1 MSLKQKRI
9 HYSGISNLDFRT
21 KNDINRI
28 KLYQPYHE
36 SKPFGMQGLSNYKIP
51 SNIYNKMFA
60 PTKGINEGKYLK
72 SDAPNPRNYESALFY
87 KKNSMKIIPKAIGG
101 VERSRQL
108 DTSEYW
114 GGHEFNGDSMLI
126 SEIMKKRKEIKLN
139 EKLMHNNNIKHRLN
153 INEDNKNREM
163 NKNKSSI
170 KKLQKS
176 KSEVFLD
183 EKISK
188 DRLKQIRDKIF
199 NRFKTHDNIKG
210 IFIKWQ
216 NDYSNNRELSLYD
229 LHKIINDLGIK
240 INYNETSA
248 LISCAN
254 KRNTDKLNFDEFKNL
269 VYNDDFNIDID
280 LSNIPYQKESLFPEK
295 HIKEEENMIQQY
307 KNKTIEN
314 KDNYIKLQKIARN
327 HYPIFIKKLS
337 KNKNNNLSGSCELA
351 TFNNIINSM
360 KIPEKYKNKEII
372 NTVFDRYKNTNDN
385 NLIDY
390 ERYIEDSKNLDEK
403 NDFFRFQNGYLGL
416 IENKL
421 EKNEAE
427 RNRYNEILLENARR
441 KNNYL
446 QSQLASMKRNI
457 RKNKSDTNLL
467 TKSVNLEINKEKKY
481 YLENQNATDINN
493 LESQQFNS
501 IEKEKEKNIS
511 TDLNNNINN
520 NQNIFYNH
528 YQPSLNF
535 INYVFKDNKL
545 YHDRYYQSIDEI
557 SPLIQSKIDDKNNS
571 LNRNFNELE
580 KIKREKVAMS
590 HRFDKNFL
598 SADTEHVKERFN
610 RYDISKEERENK
622 IKYLENSLKRKYE
635 TNQKWNDKINFQQ
648 QIFDINN
655 SLGQIKRTES
665 LYRYEKKIQEMNNIL

>member
-170 KKLQKS
+170 KKLHIS

-314 KDNYIKLQKIARN
+314 KDNYIKLQKIAR
-327 HYPIFIKKLS
+327 
-337 KNKNNNLSGSCELA
+337 
-351 TFNNIINSM
+351 
-360 KIPEKYKNKEII
+360 
-372 NTVFDRYKNTNDN
+372 V
-385 NLIDY
+385 
-390 ERYIEDSKNLDEK
+390 
-403 NDFFRFQNGYLGL
+403 
-416 IENKL
+416 
-421 EKNEAE
+421 
-427 RNRYNEILLENARR
+427 
-441 KNNYL
+441 
-446 QSQLASMKRNI
+446 
-457 RKNKSDTNLL
+457 
-467 TKSVNLEINKEKKY
+467 
-481 YLENQNATDINN
+481 
-493 LESQQFNS
+493 
-501 IEKEKEKNIS
+501 
-511 TDLNNNINN
+511 
-520 NQNIFYNH
+520 
-528 YQPSLNF
+528 
-535 INYVFKDNKL
+535 
-545 YHDRYYQSIDEI
+545 
-557 SPLIQSKIDDKNNS
+557 
-571 LNRNFNELE
+571 
-580 KIKREKVAMS
+580 
-590 HRFDKNFL
+590 
-598 SADTEHVKERFN
+598 
-610 RYDISKEERENK
+610 
-622 IKYLENSLKRKYE
+622 
-635 TNQKWNDKINFQQ
+635 
-648 QIFDINN
+648 
-655 SLGQIKRTES
+655 
-665 LYRYEKKIQEMNNIL
+665 

>member
-1 MSLKQKRI
+1 MSLKQRRV

-21 KNDINRI
+21 KNDLKRI

-51 SNIYNKMFA
+51 SDIYNEMFA
-60 PTKGINEGKYLK
+60 PTKGINEGKFLK
-72 SDAPNPRNYESALFY
+72 SEAPNPRNYESALFY
-87 KKNSMKIIPKAIGG
+87 KENSMKIKPRAIGG
-101 VERSRQL
+101 VERSQQL
-108 DTSEYW
+108 DTSEYR

-126 SEIMKKRKEIKLN
+126 SEVMKKRKEIKLN
-139 EKLMHNNNIKHRLN
+139 EKLIHNNNIKHRLN
-153 INEDNKNREM
+153 INEDNKNRGM
-163 NKNKSSI
+163 NKNI
-170 KKLQKS
+170 INVKKLQKS

-188 DRLKQIRDKIF
+188 ERLKQIRNKIF
-199 NRFKTHDNIKG
+199 NRLKTHDNIKG
-210 IFIKWQ
+210 IFLKWQ
-216 NDYSNNRELSLYD
+216 NDYSNNRELSIFD

-254 KRNTDKLNFDEFKNL
+254 KRNTDRLNFDEFKNL
-269 VYNDDFNIDID
+269 VINDDFNIDID
-280 LSNIPYQKESLFPEK
+280 LANIPYQNESLFPEK
-295 HIKEEENMIQQY
+295 HIKEEQNMIRQY

-314 KDNYIKLQKIARN
+314 KDDYIKLQKIARN
-327 HYPIFIKKLS
+327 HYPIFLKKLS
-337 KNKNNNLSGSCELA
+337 QNKNNNLNGSCEFNK
-351 TFNNIINSM
+351 FNNIINSM

-372 NTVFDRYKNTNDN
+372 NTVFDRYKNTSDN

-390 ERYIEDSKNLDEK
+390 EKYIEDSKNLDEK
-403 NDFFRFQNGYLGL
+403 NDFFRFQNSYLGL

-427 RNRYNEILLENARR
+427 RNRYNEILLENERR

-446 QSQLASMKRNI
+446 QSQLASMRRSI
-457 RKNKSDTNLL
+457 RKNKSDTDLL
-467 TKSVNLEINKEKKY
+467 AKSVNMEINKEKKY
-481 YLENQNATDINN
+481 YLENQNSTDINN
-493 LESQQFNS
+493 LESQQLYS
-501 IEKEKEKNIS
+501 KEQEKNIS

-520 NQNIFYNH
+520 NKNMFYNH

-535 INYVFKDNKL
+535 INHVFKDNKL

-557 SPLIQSKIDDKNNS
+557 SPLIQSKIDDKNNA
-571 LNRNFNELE
+571 LKNNFNELE
-580 KIKREKVAMS
+580 KMKLEKVASS

-598 SADTEHVKERFN
+598 SADSESDKNRFN
-610 RYDISKEERENK
+610 RYDISKKERENN
-622 IKYLENSLKRKYE
+622 IKYLENSLKRKFN
-635 TNQKWNDKINFQQ
+635 TNKKWNDKINFQQ

>member
-1 MSLKQKRI
+1 MSLKQKRV
-9 HYSGISNLDFRT
+9 HFSGISNLDFRT
-21 KNDINRI
+21 KNDTNRI
-28 KLYQPYHE
+28 KLYQQYHE

-51 SNIYNKMFA
+51 SNIYKAMFA

-87 KKNSMKIIPKAIGG
+87 KENSMKIIPRAIGG
-101 VERSRQL
+101 VERSQQL

-126 SEIMKKRKEIKLN
+126 SEIMKKRKEIKLK
-139 EKLMHNNNIKHRLN
+139 EKLMHNNNIKHRLE
-153 INEDNKNREM
+153 INEENKNREM
-163 NKNKSSI
+163 NKYITNN

-188 DRLKQIRDKIF
+188 ERLKQIRNKIF
-199 NRFKTHDNIKG
+199 NRLKTHDNIKG

-254 KRNTDKLNFDEFKNL
+254 KRNTDRLNFDEFKNL
-269 VYNDDFNIDID
+269 VTNDDFNIDID
-280 LSNIPYQKESLFPEK
+280 LSKIPYQEEPLFPEK
-295 HIKEEENMIQQY
+295 HIKEEENMIRQY

-314 KDNYIKLQKIARN
+314 KDNYVKLQKIARN
-327 HYPIFIKKLS
+327 HYPIFLKKLS
-337 KNKNNNLSGSCELA
+337 QDKNNNLTGSCEI
-351 TFNNIINSM
+351 TKFNNIINSM
-360 KIPEKYKNKEII
+360 KIPEKYKDKEII
-372 NTVFDRYKNTNDN
+372 NTVFDTYKNVNDN

-390 ERYIEDSKNLDEK
+390 EKYIEDSKNLDEK

-427 RNRYNEILLENARR
+427 RNRYNEILLEKEKK

-446 QSQLASMKRNI
+446 QSQLASMRKKI
-457 RKNKSDTNLL
+457 RKNKSDTDLL
-467 TKSVNLEINKEKKY
+467 TNSVNIEEINKEKKY
-481 YLENQNATDINN
+481 YLQNQNSTDINN

-501 IEKEKEKNIS
+501 KEQEKNFS
-511 TDLNNNINN
+511 TDLNNNINKD
-520 NQNIFYNH
+520 QNMFYNH

-557 SPLIQSKIDDKNNS
+557 SPLIQSKINDKNNS
-571 LNRNFNELE
+571 LNKNFNELE
-580 KIKREKVAMS
+580 KIKREKVANS
-590 HRFDKNFL
+590 HKFDKYFL
-598 SADTEHVKERFN
+598 SADNEPDKNGFK

-622 IKYLENSLKRKYE
+622 IK
-635 TNQKWNDKINFQQ
+635 
-648 QIFDINN
+648 
-655 SLGQIKRTES
+655 
-665 LYRYEKKIQEMNNIL
+665 

>member
-9 HYSGISNLDFRT
+9 HYTGISNLDFRT
-21 KNDINRI
+21 KNDIKRI

-51 SNIYNKMFA
+51 SNIHKAMFA
-60 PTKGINEGKYLK
+60 PTKGNNEGKYLK
-72 SDAPNPRNYESALFY
+72 SNAPNPRNYESALFY
-87 KKNSMKIIPKAIGG
+87 KENSMTIKPKAIGG
-101 VERSRQL
+101 VERSQQL

-114 GGHEFNGDSMLI
+114 GGHEFNGDSMMI
-126 SEIMKKRKEIKLN
+126 SEIMKKRKEIKLK

-163 NKNKSSI
+163 NKYIPNI
-170 KKLQKS
+170 KKMLKS
-176 KSEVFLD
+176 KSEVFLN

-188 DRLKQIRDKIF
+188 ERLKQIQYKIF
-199 NRFKTHDNIKG
+199 NRLKTHDDIKG

-216 NDYSNNRELSLYD
+216 NDYCNNGELSIYD

-254 KRNTDKLNFDEFKNL
+254 KRNTDRLNFDEFKNL
-269 VYNDDFNIDID
+269 VTNDDFNIDID
-280 LSNIPYQKESLFPEK
+280 LSKIPYQKESLFPEK
-295 HIKEEENMIQQY
+295 HIIEEENMNQQY
-307 KNKTIEN
+307 KYKTIEN
-314 KDNYIKLQKIARN
+314 KDNYIKLQKIVRN
-327 HYPIFIKKLS
+327 RYPIFIKKLS
-337 KNKNNNLSGSCELA
+337 QNKNNNLTGSCEKN
-351 TFNNIINSM
+351 TFTNIINSM

-372 NTVFDRYKNTNDN
+372 NTVFDKYKNINN
-385 NLIDY
+385 HNLIDY
-390 ERYIEDSKNLDEK
+390 EKYIEDSKNLDEK

-427 RNRYNEILLENARR
+427 RIRYNEILLENARR

-446 QSQLASMKRNI
+446 QSQLASMRRNI
-457 RKNKSDTNLL
+457 SKNKSDSDLL

-481 YLENQNATDINN
+481 YLENQNRTDINN
-493 LESQQFNS
+493 LESKQFNS
-501 IEKEKEKNIS
+501 IEKEKNIS

-535 INYVFKDNKL
+535 IYYLFKDNKI

-557 SPLIQSKIDDKNNS
+557 SPLIQSKIDGKNNS
-571 LNRNFNELE
+571 LNKNFNELE
-580 KIKREKVAMS
+580 KIKREKVANS
-590 HRFDKNFL
+590 HKFDKHFL
-598 SADTEHVKERFN
+598 SADTEQDKNRFK

-665 LYRYEKKIQEMNNIL
+665 MYRYEKKIKEMNNIL